1 MDVKSEILDHA
12 NVQTTLQMYVYPS
25 TTSKRDGMEAA
36 SMLAGIAKRFLF
48 LQIWIFLLTNPDRR
62 CYYSATVS

>member
-25 TTSKRDGMEAA
+25 TTSSKRDAMEAA
-36 SMLAGIAKRFLF
+36 SMLAGIAKNFLF
-48 LQIWIFLLTNPDRR
+48 L
-62 CYYSATVS
+62 

>member
-25 TTSKRDGMEAA
+25 TTTKRYAMEAA
-36 SMLAGIAKRFLF
+36 SMLAGIAKNFLF
-48 LQIWIFLLTNPDRR
+48 L
-62 CYYSATVS
+62 